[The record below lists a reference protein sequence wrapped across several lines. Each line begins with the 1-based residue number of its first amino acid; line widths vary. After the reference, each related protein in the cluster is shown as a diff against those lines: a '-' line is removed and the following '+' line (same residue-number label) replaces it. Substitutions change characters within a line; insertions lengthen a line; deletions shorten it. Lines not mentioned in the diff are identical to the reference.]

1 MFDFGSPVRGEP
13 VILETRVPSGL
24 DSGLILRRLWRGTGV
39 ILLGGLAA
47 VILAVVLL
55 NAVTP
60 TYTAVTQILVD
71 PADLPVIQ
79 NDLSNRQPQAD
90 SGVSIAESQT
100 WVMQSDNVLRRVI
113 DRLDLTRDEE
123 FVPAAST
130 NPLVLSLKALLGM
143 EPPPAS
149 REPVNL
155 ALDNLRL
162 KLGVRRAERTF
173 VIDVY
178 VQTRD
183 PEKSA
188 RIANAIADAYF
199 AEDAA
204 ARTDAARRASEAL
217 SGRLTTLRQSVE
229 EAERR
234 VLQYRVTNKLVT
246 SSGRLL
252 SDQQLSDLNQQLV
265 TATLKM
271 AEAKARLD
279 QARHMRTG
287 EAGTALPEMLQSLEM
302 QNLRQQYATL
312 SRNTA
317 ELAQRLGDRHPAM
330 ADQYA
335 QQRDLQ
341 RLIQREKERIID
353 TSQKDYD
360 RAVASESAVRRS
372 LERAK
377 TETAGND
384 RANVGLREL
393 ERELDARRSI
403 YEAFLRRSRET
414 NEQERVNS
422 SNVRVISTATPPRS
436 RAWPPSPKLVLPLAL
451 LLGMGLGAAAA
462 LWLGARRDRRVMT
475 RPPRTS
481 GSTGARSF
489 RAVDA

>member
-1 MFDFGSPVRGEP
+1 
-13 VILETRVPSGL
+13 
-24 DSGLILRRLWRGTGV
+24 
-39 ILLGGLAA
+39 
-47 VILAVVLL
+47 
-55 NAVTP
+55 
-60 TYTAVTQILVD
+60 
-71 PADLPVIQ
+71 
-79 NDLSNRQPQAD
+79 
-90 SGVSIAESQT
+90 
-100 WVMQSDNVLRRVI
+100 
-113 DRLDLTRDEE
+113 
-123 FVPAAST
+123 
-130 NPLVLSLKALLGM
+130 
-143 EPPPAS
+143 
-149 REPVNL
+149 
-155 ALDNLRL
+155 
-162 KLGVRRAERTF
+162 
-173 VIDVY
+173 
-178 VQTRD
+178 
-183 PEKSA
+183 
-188 RIANAIADAYF
+188 
-199 AEDAA
+199 
-204 ARTDAARRASEAL
+204 
-217 SGRLTTLRQSVE
+217 LTTLRQSVE
-229 EAERR
+229 EAERK

-265 TATLKM
+265 TATLKT

-360 RAVASESAVRRS
+360 RAVASETAVRRS

-414 NEQERVNS
+414 NEQERLNS

-436 RAWPPSPKLVLPLAL
+436 RAWPPSPKLVLPFAL
-451 LLGMGLGAAAA
+451 LMGLGLGAAAA
-462 LWLGARRDRRVMT
+462 LWLGAWRDRREI
-475 RPPRTS
+475 RSPRTRA
-481 GSTGARSF
+481 TPGARSF

>member
-55 NAVTP
+55 NTVAP

-71 PADLPVIQ
+71 PSDLPVIQ

-100 WVMQSDNVLRRVI
+100 RVMQSDSVLRRVI
-113 DRLDLTRDEE
+113 DRLDLTEDEE
-123 FVPAAST
+123 FVPPAST
-130 NPLVLSLKALLGM
+130 NPLVRSLKGLLGM
-143 EPPPAS
+143 DPPPAS

-178 VQTRD
+178 VQTQD

-188 RIANAIADAYF
+188 RIANAIANAYF

-217 SGRLTTLRQSVE
+217 TGRLTTLRQSVE
-229 EAERR
+229 EAERK

-265 TATLKM
+265 TATLKT

-360 RAVASESAVRRS
+360 RAVASEAAVRRS

-414 NEQERVNS
+414 NEQERLNS

-436 RAWPPSPKLVLPLAL
+436 RTWPPSPKLVLPLAL
-451 LLGMGLGAAAA
+451 LVGLGLGAAGA
-462 LWLGARRDRRVMT
+462 LWLGARRDRRVP